1 MSHPQRVVINL
12 GQSDVNLRGSIE
24 RFNHPILSFV
34 FHVDNITCSSFAQ
47 LILSL
52 VWSVVNSV
60 STIRLLYSVVCG
72 KQLRHILWI
81 NVEKDKSPWTR
92 KWRLCRIGG
101 ENGHCS

>member
-24 RFNHPILSFV
+24 RFNHPRATL
-34 FHVDNITCSSFAQ
+34 HAYFAQ

-81 NVEKDKSPWTR
+81 NVEKDKSPAS
-92 KWRLCRIGG
+92 K
-101 ENGHCS
+101 